1 MEGAQSRPGPAHDG
15 RGPADGRPPD
25 QPAKPDQPEGLLAL
39 MLAEAGAPPRID
51 GVVIGKVAG
60 FDAAGM
66 PLVDFDPNRA
76 GEPLPARAT
85 VALDAAHVGREVAL
99 LFEQGD
105 PRKPIVM
112 GLMWDPGAP
121 EAAGRAGEGAAAE
134 SKAVVQADGERFTLT
149 AEREIVL
156 RCGEA
161 SITLTRAGKVLIR
174 GKYVLSRSSGVNRI
188 QGGSVQIN

>member
-1 MEGAQSRPGPAHDG
+1 MPNPRER
-15 RGPADGRPPD
+15 
-25 QPAKPDQPEGLLAL
+25 LLEL
-39 MLAEAGAPPRID
+39 ILTEAEQRPRIE
-51 GVVIGKVAG
+51 GVVIGILKG
-60 FDAAGM
+60 FAKTGV
-66 PLVDFDPNRA
+66 PLVDFLPNQT

-85 VALDAAHVGREVAL
+85 VVLEEAHVGRDVAL

-112 GLMWDPGAP
+112 GLMWIPADIP
-121 EAAGRAGEGAAAE
+121 AGSTNED
-134 SKAVVQADGERFTLT
+134 VVPKKHVTVSADGERVTLA

-174 GKYVLSRSSGVNRI
+174 GKYLLSRSSGVNRI
-188 QGGSVQIN
+188 KGGSVQIN